1 MENEET
7 LLVENSAPRVK
18 KKNKKPLLIGS
29 AAIVIVVV
37 VIVVLIAGC
46 FAGKPTAMAGSVY
59 DGSSVLTSYY
69 NTATTTTQNLAEM
82 YGFSTGDAESLRN
95 DKPAWKAYSYEIEVK
110 NKTKESITIAA
121 FDVKNNGKGNI
132 WLQIKT
138 AEKID
143 IIAGNTQTILI
154 TALVNG
160 REISAET
167 AMQEIKKFNIKIMYS
182 KTPTT
187 SPDGRESIE
196 TSKTIRVK

>member
-7 LLVENSAPRVK
+7 SLVENTTPRVK
-18 KKNKKPLLIGS
+18 KKNKKSLLIGS
-29 AAIVIVVV
+29 AAIIIVVV
-37 VIVVLIAGC
+37 VIVALIAGYI
-46 FAGKPTAMAGSVY
+46 AGKPTAQAGSVY

-69 NTATTTTQNLAEM
+69 NSTTTTAESLSEM

-95 DKPAWKAYSYEIEVK
+95 DKPAWKAYSFEVEVK
-110 NKTKESITIAA
+110 NKSKEPISISA
-121 FDVKNNGKGNI
+121 FDVKNNGKDNI

-143 IIAGNTQTILI
+143 IIAGNTPTILI

-160 REISAET
+160 REITAET
-167 AMQEIKKFNIKIMYS
+167 AMQEIKKFSIKIMYS

-187 SPDGRESIE
+187 SPDGKESIE